1 MTDSTDSRPRLA
13 ISLRPECLDGIDDV
27 RAMLEEQMGVKMSYS
42 KTIEFLLVFYKKA
55 RGFEKG

>member
-1 MTDSTDSRPRLA
+1 MADVTEPRPRLA

-27 RAMLEEQMGVKMSYS
+27 RAMLEKQMGVRMSYS

-55 RGFEKG
+55 RGFEKE